1 MTRILVTGGSGFI
14 GKHLVAR
21 LAAQGHEVRNLDP
34 RPPADHP
41 PHVEHVEGSVLD
53 TSLVNDC
60 LRDVEQVY
68 HLAGL
73 PGMWMPRKDDFDAVN
88 FHGTEIVLGEAR
100 KRGIA
105 RFLHCSTESILFPS
119 SGGAGPGMDAPP
131 PDEMPGRYTRSK
143 RLAEQLAMQAAGS
156 GFPVVVGT
164 PTMPIGPHD
173 HNLTPPTA
181 MLRHFL
187 NKRIRLYLDFIVNLV
202 DVRDVA
208 SGLVLAMERGEVGHR
223 YILGGESIPL
233 KQILHTMSEISGR
246 PSFHVAVPGAVAG
259 KAAAVLEF
267 IADHVTRRPPSGT
280 EEGVK
285 IALRATALSND
296 KARAELG
303 YEPRPVGPA
312 LQETIAYLLGTC
324 GERKQV

>member
-1 MTRILVTGGSGFI
+1 MTKILVTGGSGFI

-21 LAAQGHEVRNLDP
+21 LAELGHEVRNLDP
-34 RPPADHP
+34 RSPADTS
-41 PHVEHVEGSVLD
+41 PHVEHVAGSVLD
-53 TSLVNDC
+53 TDLVNEC
-60 LRDVEQVY
+60 LRDVDQVY

-73 PGMWMPRKDDFDAVN
+73 PGMWMPKKDDFDAVN
-88 FHGTEIVLGEAR
+88 FGGTGIVLAAAR
-100 KRGIA
+100 KRGGA

-119 SGGAGPGMDAPP
+119 SRENVAGLDAPP
-131 PDEMPGRYTRSK
+131 SDEMPGRYTRSK
-143 RLAEQLAMQAAGS
+143 RMAEELAMQAAAS

-187 NKRIRLYLDFIVNLV
+187 NKRLCLYLDFIVNLV

-208 SGLVLAMERGEVGHR
+208 SGLVLAMERGQVGHR
-223 YILGGESIPL
+223 YILGGESTPL
-233 KQILHTMSEISGR
+233 RQILQTMSEISGR
-246 PSFHVAVPGAVAG
+246 RSLHIAVPAAVAG

-285 IALRATALSND
+285 IALRATALSSE
-296 KARAELG
+296 KARRELG
-303 YEPRPVGPA
+303 YEPRPIEPA
-312 LQETIAYLLGTC
+312 LQETIAYLMETFGH
-324 GERKQV
+324 RKGA